1 MTDKAV
7 SDIDL
12 KPTDSMAAEAKR
24 GLEWRKEFNRGGTEV
39 GVARARDLSNRKTL
53 SPSTVKRMHS
63 YFSRHEVDKQGQGF
77 SPGEDGYPSAGRIA
91 WALWG
96 GDPGQSWARKKAGQ
110 IAREED
116 KSMNK
121 IFNLTSVFKAQ
132 SDDDGT
138 IKIQGYA
145 STNDTDRAGDVIE
158 KDAWLQGGLD
168 NFKNNPILLFN
179 HDYNSPIGKATGLEV
194 TDRGLKID
202 GIISKSAGKIA
213 DMVKEGILGAFSVG
227 FRVKDADYIEETD
240 GLRIKDAELFEVSV
254 VSVPANQSAIFS
266 VAKSFDTDEEY
277 ADWKKQFVNDPHV
290 ETDQPIEGSSKET
303 ANAVF
308 GDNIMSDK
316 DFDLEEFAKE
326 VARKTA
332 AEIQMKQA
340 EEKAAAD
347 AEAKEA
353 AVQAEEVKAAEE
365 AQLEEKKAE
374 VQAVVQGVTTGAER
388 LISDLEQRVSKNQED
403 LGDVVE
409 ELRKEIK
416 EKSQEIQHIRES
428 KRVFGDRQ
436 NSDWKKAFS
445 SDIDDAYFLAKA
457 TGKGYETDFAKNVMQ
472 KVNEHSG
479 VAVSSADFEQ
489 TVSSNIERDIQV
501 ELVLAPLFRE
511 IAMQSATQILPI
523 LPDAGYAEWTANQA
537 ASGSSPHGNLEER
550 GDAYG
555 APFAGVDLTERTLST
570 KKLISQSYLGNETE
584 EDAIIPILPLIRES
598 VIRSHARA
606 VENMILVGNHADG
619 AFGTSGAAPDGLVT
633 LAAADSDKT
642 QSSTAFA
649 SEALT
654 AAQLLGA
661 RKNMGK
667 YGIRP
672 QDVVYIVSVTE
683 YHNLIADAAYA
694 DASQVEGLATKLTG
708 QVGQVYGS
716 PVIVCDEFATAAV
729 SKYYA
734 IAVNTRNFVI
744 PRLRGVT
751 VESDYEVANQ
761 RRVLVASQRLGFTDI
776 INGATDKWA
785 LQYKAS

>member
-1 MTDKAV
+1 
-7 SDIDL
+7 
-12 KPTDSMAAEAKR
+12 
-24 GLEWRKEFNRGGTEV
+24 
-39 GVARARDLSNRKTL
+39 
-53 SPSTVKRMHS
+53 
-63 YFSRHEVDKQGQGF
+63 
-77 SPGEDGYPSAGRIA
+77 
-91 WALWG
+91 
-96 GDPGQSWARKKAGQ
+96 
-110 IAREED
+110 
-116 KSMNK
+116 MNK

-132 SDDDGT
+132 PSDDGSV
-138 IKIQGYA
+138 KIRGYA

-158 KDAWLQGGLD
+158 KDAWLKGGLD
-168 NFKNNPILLFN
+168 NFKSNPILLFN
-179 HDYNSPIGKATGLEV
+179 HDYNTPIGKATALEV
-194 TDRGLKID
+194 TEYGLKIE
-202 GIISKSAGKIA
+202 GMISKSAGKIA
-213 DMVKEGILGAFSVG
+213 EMVKEGILGAFSVG
-227 FRVKDADYIEETD
+227 FRIKDADNIEETD

-290 ETDQPIEGSSKET
+290 EIDQSEKDSSKET

-308 GDNIMSDK
+308 GENIMSDK

-340 EEKAAAD
+340 EEATAAKAEAEKVAAD
-347 AEAKEA
+347 AE
-353 AVQAEEVKAAEE
+353 VQKAAEE
-365 AQLEEKKAE
+365 AELEEKKAE

-388 LISDLEQRVSKNQED
+388 LISDLEERVSKNQED

-409 ELRKEIK
+409 ELRNEIK

-436 NSDWKKAFS
+436 AGDWKKAFEQ
-445 SDIDDAYFLAKA
+445 DIDEAYFLAKA
-457 TGKGYETDFAKNVMQ
+457 TGKGYETSFAKDVMQ

-479 VAVSSADFEQ
+479 VQVSSADFEQ
-489 TVSSNIERDIQV
+489 EVSSNIERDIQV

-511 IAMQSATQILPI
+511 IQMRSATQILPI
-523 LPDAGYAEWTANQA
+523 LPDAGYAEFTTNQA
-537 ASGSSPHGNLEER
+537 ASGSSPHGNLAQR

-555 APFAGVDLTERTLST
+555 TPWGGVDLAERTLST

-606 VENMILVGNHADG
+606 VENMILAGNHADG
-619 AFGTSGAAPDGLVT
+619 AFGTGGAAPDGIIT

-642 QSSTAFA
+642 QSATAVA
-649 SEALT
+649 SEKLT
-654 AAQLLGA
+654 AAQLLAA

-672 QDVVYIVSVTE
+672 DQVVYIVSVAE

-708 QVGQVYGS
+708 EVGRVYGS
-716 PVIVCDEFATAAV
+716 PVIVSDEFAAAAV

-734 IAVNTRNFVI
+734 VAVNTRNFVI

-761 RRVLVASQRLGFTDI
+761 RRVLVASQRLGFVDI
-776 INGATDKWA
+776 INGATNKWA

>member
-1 MTDKAV
+1 
-7 SDIDL
+7 
-12 KPTDSMAAEAKR
+12 
-24 GLEWRKEFNRGGTEV
+24 
-39 GVARARDLSNRKTL
+39 
-53 SPSTVKRMHS
+53 
-63 YFSRHEVDKQGQGF
+63 
-77 SPGEDGYPSAGRIA
+77 
-91 WALWG
+91 
-96 GDPGQSWARKKAGQ
+96 
-110 IAREED
+110 
-116 KSMNK
+116 MNK

-132 SDDDGT
+132 PSDDGSV
-138 IKIQGYA
+138 KIRGYA

-158 KDAWLQGGLD
+158 KDAWLKGGLD
-168 NFKNNPILLFN
+168 NFKSNPILLFN
-179 HDYNSPIGKATGLEV
+179 HDYDTPIGKATALEV
-194 TDRGLKID
+194 TEYGLKIE
-202 GIISKSAGKIA
+202 GMISKSAGKIA
-213 DMVKEGILGAFSVG
+213 EMVKEGILGAFSVG
-227 FRVKDADYIEETD
+227 FRIKDADNIEETD

-290 ETDQPIEGSSKET
+290 EIDQSEKDSSKET

-308 GDNIMSDK
+308 GENIMSDK

-340 EEKAAAD
+340 EEATAAKAEAEKVAAD
-347 AEAKEA
+347 AE
-353 AVQAEEVKAAEE
+353 VQKAAEE
-365 AQLEEKKAE
+365 AELEEKKAE

-388 LISDLEQRVSKNQED
+388 LISDLEERVSKNQED

-409 ELRKEIK
+409 ELRNEIK

-436 NSDWKKAFS
+436 TNDWKKAFEQ
-445 SDIDDAYFLAKA
+445 DIDEAYFLAKA
-457 TGKGYETDFAKNVMQ
+457 TGKGYETSFAKDVMQ

-479 VAVSSADFEQ
+479 VQVSSADFEQ
-489 TVSSNIERDIQV
+489 EVSSNIERDIQV

-511 IAMQSATQILPI
+511 IQMRSATQILPI
-523 LPDAGYAEWTANQA
+523 LPDAGYAEFTTNQA
-537 ASGSSPHGNLEER
+537 ASGSSPHGNLAQR

-555 APFAGVDLTERTLST
+555 TPWGGVDLAERTLST

-606 VENMILVGNHADG
+606 VENMILAGNHADG
-619 AFGTSGAAPDGLVT
+619 ACGTGGAAPDGIIT

-642 QSSTAFA
+642 QSATAFA
-649 SEALT
+649 SEKLT
-654 AAQLLGA
+654 AAQLLAA

-672 QDVVYIVSVTE
+672 DQVVYIVSVAE

-708 QVGQVYGS
+708 EVGRVYGS
-716 PVIVCDEFATAAV
+716 PVIVCDEFAAAAV
-729 SKYYA
+729 SKFYA
-734 IAVNTRNFVI
+734 VAVNTRNFVI

-761 RRVLVASQRLGFTDI
+761 RRVLVASQRLGFVDI
-776 INGATDKWA
+776 INGATNKWA